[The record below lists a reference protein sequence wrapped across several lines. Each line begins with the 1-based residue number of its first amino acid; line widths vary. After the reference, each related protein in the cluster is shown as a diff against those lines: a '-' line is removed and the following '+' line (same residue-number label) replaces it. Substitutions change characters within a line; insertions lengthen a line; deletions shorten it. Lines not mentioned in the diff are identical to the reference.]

1 MLISYPML
9 AVVEIN
15 KKQYL
20 VEKGDILEVQR
31 IKGEKDKA
39 VFDKVLLLVDGKK
52 VKIGT
57 PYVDK
62 ARVEAQIVE
71 EKKGKKVIVYKYKR
85 RKKYRIKRGHRQIYT
100 AIKITRIVTSPL
112 PAGKQVSQSSSK

>member
-1 MLISYPML
+1 ML

-20 VEKGDILEVQR
+20 VEKGDTLQVQR
-31 IKGEKDKA
+31 LKDQKDKA
-39 VFDKVLLLVDGKK
+39 TFDKVLLLADAKK
-52 VKIGT
+52 IKIGT

-62 ARVEAQIVE
+62 AKVEAQIME

-100 AIKITRIVTSPL
+100 AIKITRIATSP
-112 PAGKQVSQSSSK
+112 SQSSAK

>member
-1 MLISYPML
+1 ML

-20 VEKGDILEVQR
+20 VEKGDTLEVQR
-31 IKGEKDKA
+31 IKDKKDKA
-39 VFDKVLLLVDGKK
+39 VFDKVLLLFDGKK

-57 PYVDK
+57 PYLDK
-62 ARVEAQIVE
+62 AKVEAQIME

-100 AIKITRIVTSPL
+100 AIKITRIAASS
-112 PAGKQVSQSSSK
+112 SQSSSK

>member
-1 MLISYPML
+1 ML

-20 VEKGDILEVQR
+20 VEKGDTIRVQR
-31 IKGEKDKA
+31 IKDEKDKA
-39 VFDKVLLLVDGKK
+39 VFDKVLLLADGKK
-52 VKIGT
+52 VKVGT

-62 ARVEAQIVE
+62 ARVEAQIIE

-85 RKKYRIKRGHRQIYT
+85 RKKYRIKQGHRQIYT
-100 AIKITRIVTSPL
+100 AIKITRITASSP
-112 PAGKQVSQSSSK
+112 QSSSK

>member
-1 MLISYPML
+1 MF

-20 VEKGDILEVQR
+20 VEKGDTLEVQR
-31 IKGEKDKA
+31 IKDQKDKA
-39 VFDKVLLLVDGKK
+39 VFDKVLLLSDGKK

-62 ARVEAQIVE
+62 AKVEAQIVE

-100 AIKITRIVTSPL
+100 TIKITRIATSP
-112 PAGKQVSQSSSK
+112 SQSPPK

>member
-1 MLISYPML
+1 MF

-20 VEKGDILEVQR
+20 VEKGDTLEVQR
-31 IKGEKDKA
+31 IKDKKDKA
-39 VFDKVLLLVDGKK
+39 VFDKVLLLADGKK

-62 ARVEAQIVE
+62 AKVEAQIME

-85 RKKYRIKRGHRQIYT
+85 RKKYRVKRGHRQIYT
-100 AIKITRIVTSPL
+100 AIKITRIATP
-112 PAGKQVSQSSSK
+112 PSQSSSK

>member
-1 MLISYPML
+1 MF

-20 VEKGDILEVQR
+20 VEKGDTLEVQR
-31 IKGEKDKA
+31 IKDQKDKA
-39 VFDKVLLLVDGKK
+39 AFDKVLLLADGKK

-57 PYVDK
+57 PYLDK
-62 ARVEAQIVE
+62 AKVEAQIME

-100 AIKITRIVTSPL
+100 AIKITRIAASS
-112 PAGKQVSQSSSK
+112 SQSSSK